1 MTEDRTGGDPGAIFG
16 FSNSG
21 QPIIVITIYDDAG
34 RLLVPSFA
42 YPNVG
47 RHSPARQSVAEGR
60 VYGSAGTIPLD
71 PWFVV
76 RTAINT
82 ATVFDADGN
91 VVKDLGDYL
100 SEAPLPPGIVS
111 LEPGGEERAVAAGR
125 RLGYIAVRG
134 LDSSGKYHPC
144 VVVAEV
150 EENLSDASVIDVI
163 QVDDDLVGPPDFTD
177 ATAMDLYAHPGEG
190 YLFVAWR
197 NGGDGAPVARF
208 YDTDQN
214 PMSPTFY
221 VSSLEENDLN
231 RGEHTI
237 KCAAD
242 QTFAGVAWYS
252 ESFDPGLNCRGE
264 QIERDTVFRLFHPPW
279 AGDPPT
285 ATPTASSTPTATPTY
300 ATDIN
305 LDG

>member
-1 MTEDRTGGDPGAIFG
+1 HA
-16 FSNSG
+16 
-21 QPIIVITIYDDAG
+21 
-34 RLLVPSFA
+34 
-42 YPNVG
+42 
-47 RHSPARQSVAEGR
+47 PARQSVASGIVSKEAI
-60 VYGSAGTIPLD
+60 SLIH

-76 RTAINT
+76 RTAVNT
-82 ATVFDADGN
+82 ATVFDEDGV
-91 VVKDLGDYL
+91 VVKNLGDYL
-100 SEAPLPPGIVS
+100 SGTPLPPGIVS
-111 LEPGGEERAVAAGR
+111 LEPGGEERAVAAGGP
-125 RLGYIAVRG
+125 LAYIAVRG
-134 LDSSGKYHPC
+134 LDQSGKYHPC
-144 VVVAEV
+144 VVVVEV
-150 EENLSDASVIDVI
+150 PDLLDDASVIDVL

-264 QIERDTVFRLFHPPW
+264 QIERDTVFRLFHSPW

-305 LDG
+305 LDGSIDADDLLILLEDWGKVSGAPTKFSPSNNPDLGAGASPSR